1 MGVILAVAFKD
12 LRLLARDRM
21 GLFWVLGFPLLI
33 AILFGAMF
41 RGQNATAARPLAAA
55 LVNEDGSSLSEK
67 FVALLKENSALELQ
81 SLTRAEAG
89 EALRK
94 RALAAAIIV
103 PKGFERNAGFG
114 SSEPVVFEIEIDP
127 ARRTEAAMLQGL
139 VLEAHGRLLRAR
151 MADAKAFQDSIQS
164 VEMALRFNES
174 LPPEQR
180 AAGSKFIDDLDG
192 FLDKVDPKLYERA
205 LTRQMASVKMS
216 GAGMGAGG
224 IAANSF
230 EITFPSGMIWG
241 LIGCVATFSLSL
253 VRERLSGTFL
263 RLRAAPVSTGS
274 VLAGKALACL
284 LVCMAA
290 LTLLMAVGVVGF
302 QVRLRD
308 PIGLAVAVF
317 CAAFCFTGLMMLIS
331 TLGTTEQS
339 VAGAGWAIL
348 MVLAMFGGAMMPLYF
363 MPEWMQNASAVSPV
377 KWAILALE
385 GALWRG
391 FSVNELVPP
400 CVLLLGV
407 GVCGFVGGVVLAR
420 RQNLAS

>member
-1 MGVILAVAFKD
+1 MGVILAVALKD

-33 AILFGAMF
+33 AVLFGAMF
-41 RGQNATAARPLAAA
+41 RGQNASAARPLAAA
-55 LVNEDGSSLSEK
+55 VVNEDGSALSEK
-67 FVALLKENSALELQ
+67 FIALLKENSALELQ
-81 SLTRAEAG
+81 ALSRGEAL

-94 RALAAAIIV
+94 RALAAAIVV
-103 PKGFERNAGFG
+103 PKGFERNAGFAATE
-114 SSEPVVFEIEIDP
+114 SVVFEIEIDP

-139 VLEAHGRLLRAR
+139 VLEAHGRLSRAR
-151 MADAKAFQDSIQS
+151 MADAKAFQDSIQG
-164 VEMALRFNES
+164 VDMALRFNDA
-174 LPPEQR
+174 LPAEQR
-180 AAGSKFIDDLDG
+180 AVGSKFVDDLDG
-192 FLDKVDPKLYERA
+192 FLEKVDPKLYERA
-205 LTRQMASVKMS
+205 LTRQSATVKVLDF
-216 GAGMGAGG
+216 GMGGSG
-224 IAANSF
+224 LAANSF

-274 VLAGKALACL
+274 ILAGKALACL
-284 LVCMAA
+284 LVCMAT
-290 LTLLMAVGVVGF
+290 LKLLMAIGVVGF
-302 QVRLRD
+302 HVRLRD
-308 PIGLAVAVF
+308 PVGLAAAVF

-391 FSVNELVPP
+391 FGVNELAAP
-400 CVLLLGV
+400 CVLLVGV
-407 GVCGFVGGVVLAR
+407 GVAAFAGGVVLAR

>member
-33 AILFGAMF
+33 AVLFGAMF

-55 LVNEDGSSLSEK
+55 VVNEDGSALSEK
-67 FVALLKENSALELQ
+67 YVALLKENSALELQ
-81 SLTRAEAG
+81 TLSRAEAL

-94 RALAAAIIV
+94 RALAAAIVV
-103 PKGFERNAGFG
+103 PKGFERNAGFAATEG
-114 SSEPVVFEIEIDP
+114 VVFEIEIDP
-127 ARRTEAAMLQGL
+127 ARQTEAAMLKGL
-139 VLEAHGRLLRAR
+139 VLEAHGRMLRAR
-151 MADAKAFQDSIQS
+151 MADAKAFQDSIQA
-164 VEMALRFNES
+164 VDMALRFNET
-174 LPPEQR
+174 LPAEQR
-180 AAGSKFIDDLDG
+180 AVGSKFVDDLDG
-192 FLDKVDPKLYERA
+192 FLEKVDPKMYERA
-205 LTRQMASVKMS
+205 LTRQSATVKVS
-216 GAGMGAGG
+216 GAGVGGGG

-284 LVCMAA
+284 LVCMAT
-290 LTLLMAVGVVGF
+290 LTLLMAIGVIGF
-302 QVRLRD
+302 HVRLRD
-308 PIGLAVAVF
+308 PIGLAAAVF

-363 MPEWMQNASAVSPV
+363 MPEWMQNASAISPV

-391 FSVNELVPP
+391 FGVNELAAP
-400 CVLLLGV
+400 CVLLVGV
-407 GVCGFVGGVVLAR
+407 GAVAFAGGVLLAR